1 MNNFS
6 LPEGGSIELSSEYIE
21 LALKVKSKNP
31 TLPFQ
36 IEQSTLRF
44 DDYVVGEL
52 LLKDLSIKLIPRN
65 KAFNLHSYFQ
75 ILCYLNGIED
85 FIEGGTSFS
94 EGDQLF
100 NIFQLSKNFC
110 NVCNKLLQFG
120 LTGSY
125 FSYPESSFAVE
136 GEIDFAQ
143 LFPQKI
149 PMDGIPQIKSEY
161 TLDIPPNRLI
171 KAAISKLCEIEGSRD
186 NSGKFQILRD
196 LAYVQD
202 YSFTTRDECDELL
215 ANFYTPNPWY
225 IAAIDLSKKIL
236 FELELKYMDGAIEW
250 MSFLQNTNTLFEEYV
265 RKILQDNLLEN
276 VSKWETPKP
285 FLKIRSADNKIGDKS
300 YSPDILINYNS
311 DLQIADVV
319 LDVKNKTFEPSK
331 ISTLDSLT
339 TTNDIYQL
347 FFYCHQLKARLGGL
361 IYPSTTTNA
370 PVELMI
376 DSAQIKRVF
385 AFSINM
391 KEPMLTRHQK
401 LSREVYSYLLRE
413 L

>member
-1 MNNFS
+1 MNNHYLS
-6 LPEGGSIELSSEYIE
+6 EGGSIELPSEYID
-21 LALKVKSKNP
+21 LALEIKSENP
-31 TLPFQ
+31 ALPFF

-44 DDYVVGEL
+44 DEYVVGEL
-52 LLKDLSIKLIPRN
+52 VLKDLSLKLVPRN

-75 ILCYLNGIED
+75 ILCYLNNIED
-85 FIEGGTSFS
+85 FIEGGTTFS
-94 EGDQLF
+94 EGDQSF

-110 NVCNKLLQFG
+110 DVCNKLLQFG

-125 FSYPESSFAVE
+125 LNYQESSFMVE
-136 GEIDFAQ
+136 GDIDFAH
-143 LFPQKI
+143 LFPSKI
-149 PMDGIPQIKSEY
+149 PMNGIPQIMSEY

-171 KAAISKLCEIEGSRD
+171 KAAISRLIEIESSRD
-186 NSGKFQILRD
+186 NSGKFQTLRD
-196 LAYVQD
+196 LAGVLD
-202 YSFTTRDECDELL
+202 YSFTSKEECDELL

-236 FELELKYMDGAIEW
+236 FELELQYMNGSIEW

-265 RKILQDNLLEN
+265 RKILQDNLQEN
-276 VSKWETPKP
+276 VSKWESPKP
-285 FLKIRSADNKIGDKS
+285 FLKLRSADNKLGDKS
-300 YSPDILINYNS
+300 YSPDILINYS
-311 DLQIADVV
+311 SELQVADVV

-331 ISTLDSLT
+331 SSRLDFLT

-347 FFYCHQLKARLGGL
+347 FFYCHQLKARVGGL
-361 IYPSTTTNA
+361 IYPSSTTND

-376 DSAQIKRVF
+376 DSPQIKRFF

-391 KEPMLTRHQK
+391 KEPMVIRHGK
-401 LSREVYSYLLRE
+401 LSREVYSYLMRE